1 MKWIKGN
8 NSFRLQHFFDMNKA
22 DWKKSK
28 LCDYLA
34 YKLGKIFLFKE
45 TPFILTL

>member
-1 MKWIKGN
+1 ME
-8 NSFRLQHFFDMNKA
+8 
-22 DWKKSK
+22 KKSK

-34 YKLGKIFLFKE
+34 YEKGKTFLFKE